1 MYPKCVQ
8 ECLDEERKKCGKR
21 ADWEKKIVSALTNMG
36 KCNVRAMTYWSF
48 FLGHIKKISFNRF
61 MNNKIVPYM
70 QFVG

>member
-8 ECLDEERKKCGKR
+8 ECLDEEEKKCGKR

-48 FLGHIKKISFNRF
+48 FLGHIKKNSFNRF